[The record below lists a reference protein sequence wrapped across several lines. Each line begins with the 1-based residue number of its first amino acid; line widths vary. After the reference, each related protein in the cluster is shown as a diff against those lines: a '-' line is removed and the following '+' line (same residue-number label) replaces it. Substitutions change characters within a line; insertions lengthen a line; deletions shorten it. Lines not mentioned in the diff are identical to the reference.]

1 MVVMMVWVKIR
12 EGWEGLWQVGT
23 VASVEVEMEAE
34 TVRMLE
40 ERSWEERNFMV
51 RKDGLFW

>member
-12 EGWEGLWQVGT
+12 EGWEGLWQVGP